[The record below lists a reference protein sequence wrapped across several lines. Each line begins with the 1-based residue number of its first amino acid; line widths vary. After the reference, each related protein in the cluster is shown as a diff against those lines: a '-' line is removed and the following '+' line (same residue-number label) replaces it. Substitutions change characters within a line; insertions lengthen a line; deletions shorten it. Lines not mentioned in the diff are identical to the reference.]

1 VRLETERKLSAWV
14 PAVAWT
20 VLIFC
25 VSSIPGLAPIAFKFK
40 YFDKFA
46 HAIEY
51 TGLGVFLTVAYYG
64 SLSGRPQLRVVSLL
78 AIATGLAIAVA
89 DEMYQLTVP
98 GRVADLHDWAADAA
112 GVVIGG
118 AAMVFCY
125 SRVRPWAAGVVRRLE
140 NG

>member
-1 VRLETERKLSAWV
+1 MRLETEKKLSAWV

-25 VSSIPGLAPIAFKFK
+25 VSSIPGLAPIVFKFK
-40 YFDKFA
+40 YFDNVA

-51 TGLGVFLTVAYYG
+51 TGLGVFLMVAYWG
-64 SLSGRPQLRVVSLL
+64 SWSRRPRLRVVALL
-78 AIATGLAIAVA
+78 AVATGLAIAVS

-98 GRVADLHDWAADAA
+98 GRVADVHDWAADAT
-112 GVVIGG
+112 GVVLGS
-118 AAMVFCY
+118 AVMVCFY

-140 NG
+140 NR